1 MAVSGFFL
9 YFMVMGVSHYFNYP
23 HVHYLTIFRRE

>member
-9 YFMVMGVSHYFNYP
+9 YFMGVSHYFNYP